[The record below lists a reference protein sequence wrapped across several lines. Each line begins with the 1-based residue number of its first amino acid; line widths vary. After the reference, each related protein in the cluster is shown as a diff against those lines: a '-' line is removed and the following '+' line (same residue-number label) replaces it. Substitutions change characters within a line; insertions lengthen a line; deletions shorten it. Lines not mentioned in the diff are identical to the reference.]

1 MHQNWDSSPSSSIG
15 STSVMTNTFNQQP
28 SWFNPQNVQIKTEP
42 TDYSNFMQSTP
53 PLQQQMSPVLS
64 QSALELLEQMPNF
77 RQMGAFNPLTPPGYS
92 GLLFPSFLNN
102 QQMNKQLT
110 PSKAQDLS
118 KSKSSETENDTI
130 TPPMDVTPPKS
141 PSMMDQTPEKD
152 EQHFNSLDTRSES
165 IESYDEESD
174 EFDEDGSCP
183 GGDKSKKRKSNGN
196 KPRQYKC
203 KQCKQIFFSKAQFW
217 DHTRSHIKPEKMLQ
231 CPKCA
236 FVTEYKH
243 HLEYHLRNHS
253 RSKPFQCP
261 HCNYSCVNKSML
273 NSHLK
278 SHSTVLQYRCLDCNY
293 ATKYCHSLKLHLRKY
308 THKPDIV
315 LNLDGTPNPLPIIDV
330 YGTRRGPK
338 SKSTTSKLLA
348 EIEKNQQQQ
357 KSQMSQLSPPL
368 TPSTNSIAT
377 ATTNSIT
384 KTPPSSLSLPNAAMM
399 VQNMLQNKMP
409 LFPYFNL
416 NFQMFAQQQQQQ
428 NESMNDDEDSK
439 AEEAD
444 TNFVENSP
452 VKKVTSSRTKR
463 KGKAFKFDEK
473 INSPADHFDDEVM
486 NEPTMPVK
494 TNEVPDNSVSRVTS
508 SMNSVENVEKSE
520 DYECKFCGIVFRD
533 NVLFSLHIGYHSLG
547 DDPFKC
553 NMCGTKTEDKIQFF
567 LHIAKFP
574 HS

>member
-1 MHQNWDSSPSSSIG
+1 MS
-15 STSVMTNTFNQQP
+15 NTFDQQQN
-28 SWFNPQNVQIKTEP
+28 SWFNIHTTQIKTEP
-42 TDYSNFMQSTP
+42 MDFNINSHATPPQVSHQELSPTLPQST
-53 PLQQQMSPVLS
+53 LDF
-64 QSALELLEQMPNF
+64 LEQMPSF
-77 RQMGAFNPLTPPGYS
+77 RQMGTFNPLTPPGYSPGYS

-102 QQMNKQLT
+102 KQIIKDTT
-110 PSKAQDLS
+110 PLKAQDLS
-118 KSKSSETENDTI
+118 KNKQKQSENPSI

-141 PSMMDQTPEKD
+141 PTQMDQTPEKD
-152 EQHFNSLDTRSES
+152 QPQHLNDLEIRSES
-165 IESYDEESD
+165 VESYDEDSD
-174 EFDEDGSCP
+174 DFDEDEASV
-183 GGDKSKKRKSNGN
+183 GGKKNQKRKSNNN

-203 KQCKQIFFSKAQFW
+203 KQCKLVFFSKAEFW

-253 RSKPFQCP
+253 RSKPFRCP

-308 THKPDIV
+308 AHTPDIV

-357 KSQMSQLSPPL
+357 AQKAQLSPPL
-368 TPSTNSIAT
+368 TPSTISLPL
-377 ATTNSIT
+377 NSIT
-384 KTPPSSLSLPNAAMM
+384 KTPPSSMLPSNAAMCL
-399 VQNMLQNKMP
+399 NMLQNKMP

-416 NFQMFAQQQQQQ
+416 NFQMFAQQHAQL
-428 NESMNDDEDSK
+428 NEMELNNEDDENEGSLNETK
-439 AEEAD
+439 AD
-444 TNFVENSP
+444 TNYNEISP
-452 VKKVTSSRTKR
+452 ARKVVSNLKSRARRKSKAFKLEEKNNISEDDDINKSANAFNIDSSTAKVTSSV
-463 KGKAFKFDEK
+463 
-473 INSPADHFDDEVM
+473 NSLETVNDEVY
-486 NEPTMPVK
+486 
-494 TNEVPDNSVSRVTS
+494 
-508 SMNSVENVEKSE
+508 
-520 DYECKFCGIVFRD
+520 DYECKFCGINFKD
-533 NVLFSLHIGYHSLG
+533 NILFGLHIGYHTLIG
-547 DDPFKC
+547 DNPFRC
-553 NMCGTKTEDKIQFF
+553 NHCGVKTNDKIQFF